1 MHKLY
6 SIFRNKKIISL
17 IIIFFFIILIIILS
31 YLILN
36 PSTQKTQN
44 DELANFLQQNANKK
58 YIPKFKLNSALNS
71 LKNKNA
77 KAENQYKEVASLG
90 YYVQDVYFK
99 SNFPEVREYLTEL
112 NDKVKKRFPKYHN
125 ENDFLVAC
133 ADPKCGD
140 KPDAEMLEFLTTIQN
155 LEIKNLYKSIIIT
168 NLKVSF
174 YIPYD
179 TVNNKL
185 EKFTNFILVRNQLLS
200 LNNAEASQSAQVFTD
215 YIKKKYNYDL
225 TRPNIFPSD
234 L

>member
-1 MHKLY
+1 MQRFNL
-6 SIFRNKKIISL
+6 IFRNKKIISL
-17 IIIFFFIILIIILS
+17 IFIIFLILLIILLA
-31 YLILN
+31 YLLLK

-44 DELANFLQQNANKK
+44 DELVNFLQQNANKK

-77 KAENQYKEVASLG
+77 KTESQYKEVASLG

-99 SNFPEVREYLTEL
+99 SNLPEAREYLTEL
-112 NDKVKKRFPKYHN
+112 NDKAKDKFPKLYN
-125 ENDFLVAC
+125 EDDFLVAC

-140 KPDAEMLEFLTTIQN
+140 KPDSEALEFLKIIQN
-155 LEIKNLYKSIIIT
+155 LNVGNIYKSIIIT

-179 TVNNKL
+179 TRENKL
-185 EKFTNFILVRNQLLS
+185 EKFTNFILVHNQLLS
-200 LNNAEASQSAQVFTD
+200 LNNAEASKSAQTYEN
-215 YIKKKYNYDL
+215 YIKKKYNYDVSKPDIL
-225 TRPNIFPSD
+225 PPD